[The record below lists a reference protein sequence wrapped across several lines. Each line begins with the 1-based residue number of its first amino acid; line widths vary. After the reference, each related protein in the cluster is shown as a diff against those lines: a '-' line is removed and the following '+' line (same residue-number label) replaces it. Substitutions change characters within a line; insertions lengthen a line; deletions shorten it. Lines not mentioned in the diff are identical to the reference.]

1 MITKLASLIY
11 PQFPMSVPRNRS
23 MARSQDGMH
32 FLQGL
37 IVALIVQAAIITLG
51 GVLLVFVVALAPAG
65 LEDNLQAIGG
75 EDLAGNLM
83 VAALIQAIVWGW
95 LSYIRFVPYRFG
107 RMVMYGM
114 GVITLIM
121 FLTVLISIW

>member
-1 MITKLASLIY
+1 
-11 PQFPMSVPRNRS
+11 

-51 GVLLVFVVALAPAG
+51 GVLLVFIVALAPAG

-83 VAALIQAIVWGW
+83 VAALIQAIAWGW
-95 LSYIRFVPYRFG
+95 LPYVRFVPYRFG
-107 RMVMYGM
+107 RVMMYGM
-114 GVITLIM
+114 GIITLIM

>member
-1 MITKLASLIY
+1 MT
-11 PQFPMSVPRNRS
+11 RS
-23 MARSQDGMH
+23 RDGMH

-37 IVALIVQAAIITLG
+37 IIAFAVQAAVITLG

-65 LEDNLQAIGG
+65 LEDNFQAIGG

-107 RMVMYGM
+107 RMLMYGL
-114 GVITLIM
+114 GIITLLM
-121 FLTVLISIW
+121 FLMVLISIW